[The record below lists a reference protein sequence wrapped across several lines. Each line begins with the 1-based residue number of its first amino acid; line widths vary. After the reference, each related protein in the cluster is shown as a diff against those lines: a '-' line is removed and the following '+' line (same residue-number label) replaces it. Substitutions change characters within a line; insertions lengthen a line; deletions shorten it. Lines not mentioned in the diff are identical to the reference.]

1 MKKKRSKIL
10 GVSKCISQ
18 KAVILPKL
26 ISIEEN
32 DSLSAHVA
40 GKHTKSG
47 ARPSSPIRLAGTLYW
62 HTGLLIRIR
71 VRPSANSPAATQS
84 KVEMRKWLIRLS
96 AVCSAHMRIAPTVHD
111 VTGIHICTKVRAL
124 FRLVGR
130 ARRAS
135 RWRVSTHKLM
145 CVRLRPRALNAF
157 CIKWLQ
163 PKGDYMLSAYWVIG
177 SFLSR
182 SFVRVSKIWPRGVFG
197 MQGGYIKTIIWRWQ
211 LSMRTRFWLSER
223 ERERTN
229 RHGTYN

>member
-1 MKKKRSKIL
+1 LFENETKILKIKIGVLHLSMLETSNFVLTLNCSEKKRSKIL

-84 KVEMRKWLIRLS
+84 KVEMRK
-96 AVCSAHMRIAPTVHD
+96 
-111 VTGIHICTKVRAL
+111 
-124 FRLVGR
+124 
-130 ARRAS
+130 
-135 RWRVSTHKLM
+135 
-145 CVRLRPRALNAF
+145 
-157 CIKWLQ
+157 
-163 PKGDYMLSAYWVIG
+163 
-177 SFLSR
+177 
-182 SFVRVSKIWPRGVFG
+182 
-197 MQGGYIKTIIWRWQ
+197 
-211 LSMRTRFWLSER
+211 
-223 ERERTN
+223 
-229 RHGTYN
+229 